1 MAHND
6 NLKGALFMG
15 LAMLGFTVNDSF
27 VKSITGDLNVGQI
40 IFLRGGFSSLFIF
53 GIAFFLGGLRPFHV
67 AFHPWLMIRAC
78 CDVVATMGYVYSL
91 SKIPISITAA
101 ILQALP
107 LAVTLGAALFL
118 KEPVGWRR
126 WTAIILG
133 FVGVMIIV
141 RPGAEGFSLAA
152 LVCVVSVFSA
162 ATRDISTRKVN
173 PDIPSMF
180 VTLVSAIIVS
190 LAGAV
195 MIEPLGGWRP
205 VDPTLLLHIVFSSV
219 GLLVGYQFIVLAM
232 RTGEISFI
240 APFRYTS
247 LLWSILFGILFFS
260 ELPDIWMISGSVIV
274 IGSGLYTFY
283 RESQRR
289 RQAAAE
295 IVAQGS

>member
-1 MAHND
+1 
-6 NLKGALFMG
+6 
-15 LAMLGFTVNDSF
+15 
-27 VKSITGDLNVGQI
+27 
-40 IFLRGGFSSLFIF
+40 
-53 GIAFFLGGLRPFHV
+53 
-67 AFHPWLMIRAC
+67 
-78 CDVVATMGYVYSL
+78 
-91 SKIPISITAA
+91 
-101 ILQALP
+101 
-107 LAVTLGAALFL
+107 
-118 KEPVGWRR
+118 
-126 WTAIILG
+126 
-133 FVGVMIIV
+133 
-141 RPGAEGFSLAA
+141 
-152 LVCVVSVFSA
+152 
-162 ATRDISTRKVN
+162 
-173 PDIPSMF
+173 MF